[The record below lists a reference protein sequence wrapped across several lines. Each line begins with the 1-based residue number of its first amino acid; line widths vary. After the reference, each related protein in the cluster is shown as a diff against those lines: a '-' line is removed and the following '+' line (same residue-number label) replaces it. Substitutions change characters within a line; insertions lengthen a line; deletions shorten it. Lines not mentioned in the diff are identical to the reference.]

1 MKMLRKLKI
10 ITFLLFITYSGSSQ
24 NDDWKILGTK
34 DVTFKQDEDVIN
46 LRGSEKNISKFKI
59 KCTQGTLKIK
69 KIVIYYKDNT
79 EDENKPKGTG
89 LITKGMS
96 SFTFKTNKNKIPN
109 KIGLT
114 YEAIGNMV
122 ITKRAK
128 IELLGSE

>member
-1 MKMLRKLKI
+1 M
-10 ITFLLFITYSGSSQ
+10 
-24 NDDWKILGTK
+24 
-34 DVTFKQDEDVIN
+34 TFKQDEDIIK
-46 LRGSEKNISKFKI
+46 LRGSEKNIKIFKI
-59 KCTQGTLKIK
+59 KCTQGSLKIK
-69 KIVIYYKDNT
+69 RIVIYYDDNT
-79 EDENKPKGTG
+79 EDKKTPQGTG

>member
-1 MKMLRKLKI
+1 MLRKLKI
-10 ITFLLFITYSGSSQ
+10 ITFLLFITYSASSQ
-24 NDDWKILGTK
+24 NDEWKILGTK

-69 KIVIYYKDNT
+69 KIVIYYKDNS
-79 EDENKPKGTG
+79 EDEKKPKGTG

-114 YEAIGNMV
+114 YEAMGNMV

>member
-1 MKMLRKLKI
+1 MLRKLKI
-10 ITFLLFITYSGSSQ
+10 ITFLLFITYSASSQ
-24 NDDWKILGTK
+24 NDEWKILGTK

-79 EDENKPKGTG
+79 EDEKKPKGTG

-114 YEAIGNMV
+114 YEAMGNMV